1 VSNRTLDRL
10 LEREN
15 YRDTYACC
23 ECGYL
28 RNSGHHP
35 GIKCPKTGRCGEC
48 GNDWPC
54 VDHVL
59 IKKIV
64 KVRRVAK

>member
-1 VSNRTLDRL
+1 MSNRTLDRL